1 MGILVIIGFVVVI
14 LVVFTGGGI
23 LGWVLKG
30 IGEIINLLAEGW
42 SNIFGCLLWF
52 FIGLLI
58 LVGLLL

>member
-1 MGILVIIGFVVVI
+1 MGILVIIGIIVVI

-23 LGWVLKG
+23 LGWILKG

-42 SNIFGCLLWF
+42 SNIFGCLFWIF
-52 FIGLLI
+52 VVLLI

>member
-30 IGEIINLLAEGW
+30 IGEIFNLLAEGW
-42 SNIFGCLLWF
+42 SNIFGCLFWIF
-52 FIGLLI
+52 VVLLI